1 MFSVAAYRSKNL
13 GSKIH
18 DVGPSKEACGLV
30 ANVLPFL

>member
-13 GSKIH
+13 GSKIQ

-30 ANVLPFL
+30 ANILPFL